1 MSSGHC
7 FIILTC
13 NSTKRIEVIVIKDD
27 NEKRNLKIINYNL
40 HVQMQ
45 NKKLS
50 QESIGKTFIY
60 FHK

>member
-1 MSSGHC
+1 MTSGHC

-13 NSTKRIEVIVIKDD
+13 NSTKRIENIVIKDG
-27 NEKRNLKIINYNL
+27 NEKRNLEIINYNL

-45 NKKLS
+45 NEKLS
-50 QESIGKTFIY
+50 QESSGKSIY